1 MSLTK
6 VALFV
11 VSLHSNEILTKTP
24 TMLTLEVESKKKFFK
39 QYITILNY
47 SMLLKNISKDF

>member
-11 VSLHSNEILTKTP
+11 VSLHSNETLTKTP
-24 TMLTLEVESKKKFFK
+24 TMLTLEVESKKFFK

-47 SMLLKNISKDF
+47 SMLLKNISKDL